1 MGKSAEVS
9 RAEVSDLRTIG
20 QKEKQQGQLG
30 AAQLETSWK
39 VTSNAR
45 NQAFDRGGRHSHYDC

>member
-45 NQAFDRGGRHSHYDC
+45 NQAF